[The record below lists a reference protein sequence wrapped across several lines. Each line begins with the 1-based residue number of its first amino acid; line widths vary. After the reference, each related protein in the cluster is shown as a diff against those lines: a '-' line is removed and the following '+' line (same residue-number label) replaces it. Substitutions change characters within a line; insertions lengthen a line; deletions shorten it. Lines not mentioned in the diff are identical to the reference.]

1 MEGLWA
7 NIGEYVNGKPNYSY
21 NQVEDLLEFKSDGT
35 VAYKTLTKDKPVKYE
50 DGYLVN
56 YSSSYYSLMGT
67 FRYTKDGDKIS
78 IANLLTGHFLSS
90 EQFYVNG
97 GAVYGKVKGTK

>member
-1 MEGLWA
+1 M
-7 NIGEYVNGKPNYSY
+7 
-21 NQVEDLLEFKSDGT
+21 LEFKSDGT

-78 IANLLTGHFLSS
+78 IANLLSGHFLSS

-97 GAVYGKVKGTK
+97 GAVYGKVKETK